1 MMAKNNSHIIS
12 VLIISVFMF
21 MLNPYVSYAQSVYDN
36 SFPVRVGIFY
46 GSVSK
51 TSYAVSGTN
60 IQIYDS
66 SKKVIE
72 TGVASLNVSL
82 SPNIYISSMPESS
95 YEDAMQSAKKY
106 LDKALVYYN
115 NGEFYAGSTIPN
127 ADLISASGSKAIFT
141 LDDGRVIAC
150 EGSKDIGLSSGDS
163 VTGLENV
170 RYRGKLNFYIKGSSL
185 YAINEV
191 GMQEYLYGVVPKE
204 MVSSWEMEALKAQA
218 IVAKN
223 YTITNY
229 SKHSADGFNVC
240 KSTHCQVYGAYS
252 AEQEKT
258 NRSVDETE
266 GMVMMYNG
274 APAEA
279 YFHSSSGGRTE
290 SIGNMWNYGLDYMS
304 GVKDPY
310 STGTP
315 YDNWEATLSASEI
328 EQALLRYN
336 YNVGTVVGIKILEVS
351 QNDRVMKLGV
361 LGTSGMKILEK
372 DAIRTVLGSSKFK
385 STYFT
390 LTDTAGQSSS
400 TSERNR
406 SDIRIQDNGLKNA
419 FDKLDSFVS
428 TRISDGTQDFVSGSS
443 YVFSGKG
450 FGHGIGLSQYGANN
464 MAKEG
469 NNFKDIISYYF
480 KGVTIG

>member
-21 MLNPYVSYAQSVYDN
+21 MLNPYVSYSQSRYDN

-51 TSYAVSGTN
+51 ASYAVSGTN

-66 SKKVIE
+66 SKKLIE
-72 TGVASLNVSL
+72 TGAASLTVSL
-82 SPNIYISSMPESS
+82 SSNIYVSSMSENS
-95 YEDAMQSAKKY
+95 YEDAVQSAKKY
-106 LDKALVYYN
+106 SDKALVYYN
-115 NGEFYAGSTIPN
+115 NGEFYAGSTDPN
-127 ADLISASGSKAIFT
+127 ADLIPALGSKAIFT
-141 LDDGRVIAC
+141 LDDGRVISC
-150 EGSKDIGLSSGDS
+150 EGSKVIGLSSEDS
-163 VTGLENV
+163 VTALENV
-170 RYRGKLNFYIKGSSL
+170 KYRGKLNFYIKGSSL

-191 GMQEYLYGVVPKE
+191 GMQDYLYGVVPKE

-229 SKHSADGFNVC
+229 NKHAADGFNVC
-240 KSTHCQVYGAYS
+240 KSTHCQVYGGYS

-258 NRSVDETE
+258 NQSVDKTE
-266 GMVMMYNG
+266 GIVMMYKG

-315 YDNWEATLSASEI
+315 HDNWEATLSASEI

-336 YNVGTVVGIKILEVS
+336 YDVGTVVGIKILEIS
-351 QNDRVMKLGV
+351 ENDRVMKLGV
-361 LGTSGMKILEK
+361 LGTKGMKILEK
-372 DAIRTVLGSSKFK
+372 DGIRTVLGSSKFK

-390 LTDTAGQSSS
+390 LTDTGVRSSS
-400 TSERNR
+400 ALERNR
-406 SDIRIQDNGLKNA
+406 SDINIQDNGLKNA

-428 TRISDGTQDFVSGSS
+428 TRISNEAQNFVSGSS
-443 YVFSGKG
+443 FVFSGRG

-469 NNFKDIISYYF
+469 NDFKDIINYYF